1 MADSLNHRVQLFSR
15 DGTFLHAFGRKGRS
29 AGEFDMPGGVA
40 VGTVGAAAAAAADG
54 RGRPPDTHIVVT
66 DQGNGRVQLF
76 ERDGTHVG
84 SPADLPASARLPPLA
99 EAEAR
104 LRGKRV
110 AAKLRRTTALGGAQL
125 DTFPC
130 DDSASCGVASR

>member
-1 MADSLNHRVQLFSR
+1 MMASRCTAGELVVVADSLNHRVQLFSR

-76 ERDGTHVG
+76 ERDGTFVRTVSRDGEETGPALEMGLEMGPEGG
-84 SPADLPASARLPPLA
+84 SSGLMRESN
-99 EAEAR
+99 
-104 LRGKRV
+104 V
-110 AAKLRRTTALGGAQL
+110 
-125 DTFPC
+125 
-130 DDSASCGVASR
+130 